1 MIWRELK
8 IAVPVLQ
15 PWLKLIKTKKKK
27 KKNRKGREKKV
38 IIG

>member
-15 PWLKLIKTKKKK
+15 PWIKLKKTKKKK
-27 KKNRKGREKKV
+27 KKPKRT
-38 IIG
+38 

>member
-15 PWLKLIKTKKKK
+15 PWIQLLKTKKKK
-27 KKNRKGREKKV
+27 KNRNGREKKV

>member
-15 PWLKLIKTKKKK
+15 PWLQLLKTEKK